1 MRRLACLT
9 MLNALRTS
17 VSAILFAVVFF
28 FWLFMHPEALS
39 FHEQYQMFL
48 TTWAYLSDH
57 LSVVGGMA
65 EYIAEFFVQFCYYPA
80 AGAALLA
87 LLFLLI
93 QVATWR
99 VASQMSNNAGNYAL
113 STIPSFLMLA
123 IMSDENVKP
132 TLLVA
137 LIMSTFAAAIYG
149 RMWTFRSKLLCH
161 VVAVPLI
168 YWLCGPAAIV
178 YVLLSIA
185 VDIKRN
191 AALLSLAFIP
201 YLAVIVFVA
210 SQSLMSQYAT
220 PDILFGQNYH
230 NLRLTHPASIFVA
243 EASLVVVPLIISLL
257 PHSQNLW
264 LEGIEA
270 LVVLVTGSCLSFKQY
285 ATPKYDAIALDA
297 LVRSEKWDGIISRA
311 KVCNPKDETS
321 LAAVNLA
328 LAQKGQLLDS
338 MFCFQQVGPQGLLAR
353 SHRDQFSSITTA
365 EALFRLGMVN
375 MAQHYFFDLQE
386 AIIDC
391 HKSSRFSKRIAETLI
406 INGRYEMARKYT
418 NRLNHTLFY
427 SPWAS
432 RASRFLG
439 DDNAVNNHPVW
450 GRLRKIRYQDSFA
463 ANYYEIDK
471 MLAILYNGNKSNRLA
486 LDYFL
491 AQCLLRRDLRTLWSG
506 LAWAQEAYGDN
517 LPRHI
522 QEAVAFTWTQSHNS
536 FDGIP
541 VTIAPDVLHNLA
553 NFARLYSSNKAD
565 TRLDAPRFRHTYWHY
580 LLLEKP
586 VDANSGATSIA
597 NDEQVR

>member
-1 MRRLACLT
+1 MRTSACLA
-9 MLNALRTS
+9 MINALRTS
-17 VSAILFAVVFF
+17 ISTILFAVVFS

-48 TTWAYLSDH
+48 STWAYLSGH
-57 LSVVGGMA
+57 LSVVGGVA
-65 EYIAEFFVQFCYYPA
+65 EYIAEFFIQFCYYPA
-80 AGAALLA
+80 VGAALLA
-87 LLFLLI
+87 LLFLLL

-99 VASQMSNNAGNYAL
+99 VASQMSNGCGNYAL

-123 IMSDENVKP
+123 IMSDENVEL

-137 LIMSTFAAAIYG
+137 LILSTFAAAVYG
-149 RMWTFRSKLLCH
+149 RMWTFRAKSLCH
-161 VVAVPLI
+161 VVAVPTL

-178 YVLLSIA
+178 YVLLCVAID
-185 VDIKRN
+185 VRRN
-191 AALLSLAFIP
+191 AALISLVSIP
-201 YLAVIVFVA
+201 YLAVLMFVA

-220 PDILFGQNYH
+220 PDILFGHNYH
-230 NLRLTHPASIFVA
+230 NLRLTHPASLFVA

-257 PHSQNLW
+257 PLSKNLW
-264 LEGIEA
+264 FEGFEA
-270 LVVLVTGSCLSFKQY
+270 LIVFVAGCCLSFKSY
-285 ATPKYDAIALDA
+285 ATPKYDVIALDA
-297 LVRSEKWDGIISRA
+297 LVRSEKWDDIISRA
-311 KVCNPKDETS
+311 KADNPKNETA

-338 MFCFQQVGPQGLLAR
+338 MFRFQQIGPQGLLTR
-353 SHRDQFSSITTA
+353 SHRDQFSSATTA

-406 INGRYEMARKYT
+406 INGRYEMAHKYI
-418 NRLNHTLFY
+418 NRLSHTLFY
-427 SPWAS
+427 SSWAS

-450 GRLRKIRYQDSFA
+450 GQLRRFRYQDSFA
-463 ANYYEIDK
+463 ANYYEMDK

-491 AQCLLRRDLRTLWSG
+491 AQCLLRRDLRSLWSG
-506 LAWAQEAYGDN
+506 LAWARDAYGDN

-536 FDGIP
+536 FEGIP
-541 VTIAPDVLHNLA
+541 MPIAPDVLHGLA
-553 NFARLYSSNKAD
+553 DFARLYSTNKAD
-565 TRLDAPRFRHTYWHY
+565 TRLDAPRFRNTYWHY

-586 VDANSGATSIA
+586 VDANSGATTIA

>member
-1 MRRLACLT
+1 MRPFASLA
-9 MLNALRTS
+9 MINALRTPIS
-17 VSAILFAVVFF
+17 TILFAVVFF

-48 TTWAYLSDH
+48 TTWAFLSDH
-57 LSVVGGMA
+57 LSVVGGVA
-65 EYIAEFFVQFCYYPA
+65 EYIAEFFTQFCYYPA
-80 AGAALLA
+80 VGAALLA
-87 LLFLLI
+87 LLFLLL

-99 VASQMSNNAGNYAL
+99 AARQMSNGIGNYAL
-113 STIPSFLMLA
+113 SSIPSFLMLA
-123 IMSDENVKP
+123 IMSDENVEL
-132 TLLVA
+132 TLLIA
-137 LIMSTFAAAIYG
+137 LILSTFAAAFYG
-149 RMWTFRSKLLCH
+149 RMLTFRSKSLCH
-161 VVAVPLI
+161 VVAVPLL

-178 YVLLSIA
+178 YVLLCVAID
-185 VDIKRN
+185 VRRN
-191 AALLSLAFIP
+191 AALISLASIP
-201 YLAVIVFVA
+201 YLAVLVFVA

-230 NLRLTHPASIFVA
+230 NLHLTHPASLFVA
-243 EASLVVVPLIISLL
+243 EASPVVIPLVISLL
-257 PHSQNLW
+257 PHSKNLW
-264 LEGIEA
+264 FEGIEA
-270 LVVLVTGSCLSFKQY
+270 LIVFVVGCCLSFKPY
-285 ATPKYDAIALDA
+285 ATPKYDVIALDA
-297 LVRSEKWDGIISRA
+297 LVRSERWDDIIARA
-311 KVCNPKDETS
+311 KADNPKNETA

-338 MFCFQQVGPQGLLAR
+338 MFCFQQVGPQGLLTR
-353 SHRDQFSSITTA
+353 SHRDQFSSATTA

-375 MAQHYFFDLQE
+375 MAQHYFFDIQE

-406 INGRYEMARKYT
+406 INGRYEMARKYI

-427 SPWAS
+427 SSWAS
-432 RASRFLG
+432 RASRFLD

-450 GRLRKIRYQDSFA
+450 GRLRELRYQDSFA
-463 ANYYEIDK
+463 ANYYEMDK
-471 MLAILYNGNKSNRLA
+471 MLAILYNGDKSNRLA

-491 AQCLLRRDLRTLWSG
+491 AQCLLRRDLRSLWSG
-506 LAWAQEAYGDN
+506 LAWARDAYGDN

-522 QEAVAFTWTQSHNS
+522 QEAVAFTWTQSHSS

-541 VTIAPDVLHNLA
+541 VTIAPDVLHDLTD
-553 NFARLYSSNKAD
+553 FARLYSANKAD
-565 TRLDAPRFRHTYWHY
+565 TRLDAPRLRHTYWHY